1 MEVLL
6 THVAGVDVHK
16 DMLMVSTLIGEP
28 GAECSTETFECATFT
43 EDLRRCGKKLLSL
56 GIKHVAMESTGVYW
70 KPVYNVWK
78 PMGIII
84 TLGNAYHIKNVP
96 GRKTDVKDSQWLA
109 QLHRNGLIRAS
120 YVPDVEFHQ
129 LRALTRHRNGLVND
143 IARVKNRLRKIL
155 EDGNIKLGSMLSDV
169 FGVSSLAILRAIAT
183 GVDSPNSLA
192 ALVTTNIKRKGDL
205 IPALT
210 HCLRKDH
217 RFLIKQYLNQYDN
230 MQAML
235 RDVEAEIKSYTERHN
250 ELIEKLDEI
259 PGVDKTTAQGLIAEA
274 TTNMNAFKDE
284 RTFAA
289 WAGVAPGNRE
299 SARKKKEPKPDTGV
313 RT

>member
-16 DMLMVSTLIGEP
+16 DMIMVTTLIGQP
-28 GAECSTETFECATFT
+28 GEKCVTETFECATFT
-43 EDLRRCGKKLLSL
+43 EDLRKCGEKLLTL

-70 KPVYNVWK
+70 KPIYNVWK
-78 PMGIII
+78 PMGLVI

-96 GRKTDVKDSQWLA
+96 GRKTDVKDSQWIA

-120 YVPDVEFHQ
+120 YIPDVEFQQ
-129 LRALTRHRNGLVND
+129 LRALTRHRSGLVND
-143 IARVKNRLRKIL
+143 IARVKNRLRKVL

-169 FGVSSLAILRAIAT
+169 FGVSSLAIVRAIAE
-183 GVDSPNSLA
+183 GVNSPNSLA
-192 ALVTTNIKRKGDL
+192 SRVTTNIKRKEAV

-217 RFLIKQYLNQYDN
+217 VFLIKQYLTQYDS
-230 MQAML
+230 MRAML
-235 RDVEAEIKSYTERHN
+235 LSVELEIEEYIERHSD
-250 ELIEKLDEI
+250 LVGRLDEI
-259 PGVDKTTAQGLIAEA
+259 PGVDIIAAQGIIAEA
-274 TTNMNAFKDE
+274 TTNMKAFKDD

-289 WAGVAPGNRE
+289 WAGVAPGNNE
-299 SARKKKEPKPDTGV
+299 SARKKKDQKRDTEV
-313 RT
+313 PT